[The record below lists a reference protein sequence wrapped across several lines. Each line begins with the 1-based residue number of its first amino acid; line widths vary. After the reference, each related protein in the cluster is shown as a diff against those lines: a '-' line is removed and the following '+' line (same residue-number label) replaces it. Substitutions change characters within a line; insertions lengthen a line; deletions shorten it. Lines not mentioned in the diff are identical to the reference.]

1 MKLQRYFSCV
11 IGLCVAPLLLLTA
24 GLAVMQ
30 VREIRVDN
38 EREAMHLANKLAQAV
53 DSILQARL
61 GVLHTLAA
69 MPQIEQPQRRRDLYE
84 QALGFADVFDS
95 DLVLDEPGPRIS
107 LHTRLPLDAPMPPDP
122 DSSGRTAA
130 ALALSTG
137 RPAVGDLVRGDPL
150 AQEPTVVI
158 AVPVLREG
166 RAVLALS
173 TPMPASRF
181 DKLLAGFARPDGWTL
196 VLRDSRG
203 QRIAGDSGP
212 SPGTASVERHVV
224 QLGGAPWTVELS
236 VSPMADSASL
246 LEAGALLAAAVLA
259 TAAVVVVG
267 SRHAARR
274 VSHAVASLAQ
284 APPEDPASAAPSAG
298 AAGTEFAEVRVVRER
313 LAQTSR
319 ELQSSRARLRAVFD
333 SVADAVLSTDEQHRI
348 VMANPAAALMLGI
361 PPAEL
366 PGTPLGRF
374 VPERHREEFLAD
386 TRSLSTN
393 DSTPDVL
400 RRSGVHGRRADGSEF
415 RLDVSISHVKVEGQG
430 FFTVVLRDITE
441 RERADAALRDNVKEL
456 NRVGSELERSHTAL
470 QNLIAAQGSVQEDE
484 RQRIARELHDELQQ
498 TLAAIQMD
506 ASASAALL
514 QTQPQQAGPLLER
527 IDRLAVEGI
536 TATRRIVNDLR
547 PQLLEELGLLPA
559 LEALG
564 MQFSQRSGVSCS
576 VRAQGPL
583 LEDGADLPPA
593 VATCLYRVAQ
603 ESLNNVSKHAGA
615 RRVKIVLRREGDGGT
630 SLRISDDGR
639 GMAAPAAERPARFG
653 LQGMQE
659 RVRSLGGQV
668 RLSDTPGGGVTVE
681 VRLPPQ
687 SPA

>member
-1 MKLQRYFSCV
+1 MKLQRYFTCV

-38 EREAMHLANKLAQAV
+38 EREAMNLAHKLAQAV
-53 DSILQARL
+53 DSSLQARL
-61 GVLHTLAA
+61 GGLQTLAA
-69 MPQIEQPQRRRDLYE
+69 LPQIELPQRRRDLYE
-84 QALGFADVFDS
+84 QALGFAGVFQSDVF
-95 DLVLDEPGPRIS
+95 LAEPGPRIS
-107 LHTRLPLDAPMPPDP
+107 FHTRLPLDAPMPPYP
-122 DSSGRTAA
+122 DSSGRMAA

-137 RPAVGDLVRGDPL
+137 RPAVGDLVRDG
-150 AQEPTVVI
+150 AWAREPTVGI

-173 TPMPASRF
+173 TPVPASRF
-181 DKLLAGFARPDGWTL
+181 DKLLDGFARPAGWTL
-196 VLRDSRG
+196 ALRDSRG
-203 QRIAGDSGP
+203 QRIAGDNGP
-212 SPGTASVERHVV
+212 DTGSAGTERHVV
-224 QLGGAPWTVELS
+224 RLSDAPWTVELS
-236 VSPMADSASL
+236 VAPMSDSASL
-246 LEAGALLAAAVLA
+246 LGAGALLAAAVLG
-259 TAAVVVVG
+259 TAAVVLVG
-267 SRHAARR
+267 SQHAARR
-274 VSHAVASLAQ
+274 VSSAVASLAQ
-284 APPEDPASAAPSAG
+284 SPPAAPSSAAG
-298 AAGTEFAEVRVVRER
+298 GTEFAEVQVVRER

-319 ELQSSRARLRAVFD
+319 DLQSSRARLRAVFD
-333 SVADAVLSTDEQHRI
+333 SVADAVLSTDDKHRI
-348 VMANPAAALMLGI
+348 LMANPAAAQMLGCAL
-361 PPAEL
+361 AEL

-386 TRSLSTN
+386 TRSLSQSG
-393 DSTPDVL
+393 STRDVL

-415 RLDVSISHVKVEGQG
+415 RLDVSISHVKVEGQSL
-430 FFTVVLRDITE
+430 FTVVLRDITE
-441 RERADAALRDNVKEL
+441 RERSDAALRENVKEL
-456 NRVGSELERSHTAL
+456 NRVGHELERSHTAL
-470 QNLIAAQGSVQEDE
+470 QNLIAAQDSVQEDE

-514 QTQPQQAGPLLER
+514 QSQPQQASTLLAR

-536 TATRRIVNDLR
+536 AATRRIVNDLR

-583 LEDGADLPPA
+583 LDDGADLSPA

-639 GMAAPAAERPARFG
+639 GMAAPAAHRPARFG

-659 RVRSLGGQV
+659 RVRSLGGLL

-687 SPA
+687 PPG